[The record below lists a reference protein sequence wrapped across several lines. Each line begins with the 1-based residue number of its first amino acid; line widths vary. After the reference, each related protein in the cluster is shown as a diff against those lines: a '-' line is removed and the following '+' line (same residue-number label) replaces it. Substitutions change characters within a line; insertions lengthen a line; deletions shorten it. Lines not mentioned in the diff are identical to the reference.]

1 MSYFVKQT
9 KTKKGIYLQI
19 YEGFYDK
26 EKKNSTHRSFR
37 VLGYLNDFIEQGI
50 ADPVSHFKAIADKMT
65 NEERLIKQ
73 QEKIEEIS
81 QN

>member
-37 VLGYLNDFIEQGI
+37 VLGYLNDFIE
-50 ADPVSHFKAIADKMT
+50 
-65 NEERLIKQ
+65 
-73 QEKIEEIS
+73 
-81 QN
+81 